1 MFLLDTNVI
10 SETRKLRPHGGV
22 IEFLEA
28 RKPSELFISA
38 VSIGEMQEGV
48 EMTRR
53 QNPEKADEIED
64 WITQTVENFPI
75 LPMDAGTFREWAV
88 LMQGTSGDLSMDAM
102 IAATARTNRLTVVT
116 RNTRDF
122 STFHVLTLNPFVQ
135 KA

>member
-1 MFLLDTNVI
+1 
-10 SETRKLRPHGGV
+10 
-22 IEFLEA
+22 
-28 RKPSELFISA
+28 
-38 VSIGEMQEGV
+38 MQEGV